1 MNRRQLTFAAG
12 ACLAAPDIVLAAAP
26 TLTGHLRAAQQPP
39 ARFLIVL
46 LHGYDSSGGEILSLT
61 RNLRSF
67 APTAALAA
75 PNGPVG
81 MGIGA
86 HSWLPRG
93 RGRGRPTPVEIAAAI
108 DAYADAELVRLGLT
122 PDRLILLGFSQGAG
136 MALNVGLRRPV
147 APAAI
152 IAFSGPFLEP
162 DPLAAGKPQVLLVQG
177 VDDAVANPR
186 SAQDIV
192 ERLTAAGIPVS
203 SHVLG
208 GLGHTIDQRGVDLA
222 GALLRRVT
230 A

>member
-1 MNRRQLTFAAG
+1 MNRRQLAFAAA
-12 ACLAAPDIVLAAAP
+12 ACLAAPDIALSAPP
-26 TLTGHLRAAQQPP
+26 TLTGRLRAPQQPP

-61 RNLRSF
+61 RKLQGF

-75 PNGPVG
+75 PNGPIG

-122 PDRLILLGFSQGAG
+122 PDKLILLGFSQGAG

-162 DPLAAGKPQVLLVQG
+162 DPLAAGKPRVLLVQG
-177 VDDAVANPR
+177 GDDAVANPR
-186 SAQDIV
+186 SAQDIA
-192 ERLTAAGIPVS
+192 ERLTEAGIPVE

-208 GLGHTIDQRGVDLA
+208 GLGHAIDQRGIDLA